1 MATQSIIGQRNDA
14 LKAAH
19 KQVIKASNGIMN
31 ISRQM
36 IISLIQEMPAP
47 RFYITPFT
55 ARLYI
60 NNNHQCRDKSRK
72 PDMIADLIDNFNRLK
87 QENPNAPLEWLYEV
101 VVEQPS
107 KSFYMSK
114 HRIEEIIFNYTGR
127 NGKNT
132 R

>member
-1 MATQSIIGQRNDA
+1 
-14 LKAAH
+14 
-19 KQVIKASNGIMN
+19 
-31 ISRQM
+31 
-36 IISLIQEMPAP
+36 
-47 RFYITPFT
+47 
-55 ARLYI
+55 
-60 NNNHQCRDKSRK
+60 
-72 PDMIADLIDNFNRLK
+72 MIADLIDNFNRLK

>member
-14 LKAAH
+14 IKAAH

-101 VVEQPS
+101 VVEQPA

>member
-36 IISLIQEMPAP
+36 IISLIQEMSAP

-101 VVEQPS
+101 VVEQPA

-114 HRIEEIIFNYTGR
+114 HRIEEIIFNYSGR
-127 NGKNT
+127 NGKSQK
-132 R
+132 